1 MERIGKRKMT
11 IIGIDPGQSGA
22 FVFLKNGEM
31 TFDFMPLKGDG
42 TKDID
47 FMKVQE
53 ILNRFRSRT
62 PAHVFLERAVPFG
75 MPTTSAFNYG
85 RGFAALEIAI
95 ATAGVPVTYL
105 EPAKW
110 SKTMHEGIA
119 KDLKPKAKSQI
130 AVVRLFGQY
139 LSQIPQAKGGK
150 YHEGVVDALLMAGYG
165 LRSISGLEQ
174 RGLSRDDF

>member
-1 MERIGKRKMT
+1 MILA
-11 IIGIDPGQSGA
+11 IDPGQAGA
-22 FVFLKNGEM
+22 IVFLESAKMN
-31 TFDFMPLKGDG
+31 FHLMPLKSDG

-47 FMKVQE
+47 FFGVQD
-53 ILNRFRSRT
+53 ILAQYPGVR
-62 PAHVFLERAVPFG
+62 VFLERAVPFG
-75 MPTTSAFNYG
+75 MPTNSSFNYG

-95 ATAGVPVTYL
+95 KLAGLPVTYL
-105 EPAKW
+105 EPSKWAK
-110 SKTMHEGIA
+110 SMHEGIA

-130 AVVRLFGQY
+130 AITRLFPQY
-139 LSQIPQAKGGK
+139 LKQIPQAKGGK